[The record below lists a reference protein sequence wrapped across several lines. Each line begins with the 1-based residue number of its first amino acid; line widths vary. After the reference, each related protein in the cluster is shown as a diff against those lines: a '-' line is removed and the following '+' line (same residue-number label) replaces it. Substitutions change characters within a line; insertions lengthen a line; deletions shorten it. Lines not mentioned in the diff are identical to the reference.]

1 MNYIRRIVSLE
12 ESLKEKSLFLF
23 GPRQTGKSSYI
34 KHQLKDSVSLVYS
47 LLDQALL
54 LRVLADPSIIRK
66 EIEARN
72 LSNCV
77 IAIDEIQKCP
87 ALLDE
92 IHWLIEER
100 GIRFLLT
107 GSSARSLKAKGT
119 NLLGG
124 RARTKKMTPFVY
136 PEIKDTNISLE
147 QIFMKGLLPPHFLS
161 QNPEEDIASYV
172 QTYLKEEIAA
182 EGLTRNLPGFSRF
195 LETAAC
201 CNTQILNYTNIA
213 NDAQLPR
220 QTVTQ
225 WYQILID
232 TLLGFEV
239 SVYKKTVKRKAIETN
254 KFYFFDIAPV
264 RFLRKITHIN
274 EQSSEFGEFFEHYI
288 CMELYAWIAYKHP
301 LYELNYWRTAT
312 GVEVDFIVNERLA
325 IEVKSTSLVQ
335 KKHLKGLQALREEN
349 QMQHYILVCT
359 EERPQLID
367 GIQVLPWKYFLEKL
381 WKDEF
386 EEN

>member
-1 MNYIRRIVSLE
+1 MEYVFRILSLQDL
-12 ESLKEKSLFLF
+12 LKERSLFLL

-34 KHQLKDSVSLVYS
+34 NHQLKDSISAFYS
-47 LLDQALL
+47 LLDQSLL
-54 LRVLADPSIIRK
+54 IRLLADPSLIRK

-72 LSNCV
+72 LSKCI

-87 ALLDE
+87 ALLNE
-92 IHWLIEER
+92 IHLLIEER
-100 GIRFLLT
+100 EIRFLLT

-124 RARTKKMTPFVY
+124 RARTRKMAPFVY
-136 PEIKDTNISLE
+136 PEIKDKKISLE
-147 QIFMKGLLPPHFLS
+147 KFFMRGLLPPHFLS
-161 QNPEEDIASYV
+161 ENPEEDIASYV
-172 QTYLKEEIAA
+172 ETYLKEEIAA

-195 LETAAC
+195 LETAAT

-213 NDAQLPR
+213 SDAQLSR

-239 SVYKKTVKRKAIETN
+239 PVFKKTVKRKAIETS

-264 RFLRKITHIN
+264 RFLRKIRSVN
-274 EQSSEFGEFFEHYI
+274 EKSSEFGEFFEHYI
-288 CMELYAWIAYKHP
+288 CMELKAWIAYRHP
-301 LYELNYWRTAT
+301 LYSLSYWRTST
-312 GVEVDFIVNERLA
+312 GIEVDFILNENIA

-335 KKHLKGLQALREEN
+335 KKHLKGLKALQEEN
-349 QMQHYILVCT
+349 LMRHHILVCT
-359 EERPQLID
+359 EERPLLID
-367 GIQVLPWKYFLEKL
+367 GIQVLPWRYFLEKL
-381 WKDEF
+381 WTEEF
-386 EEN
+386 N